1 MMKKPIVTLS
11 AALILVLSAGCQSQ
25 QSTQSSPKQENT
37 QKEPQ
42 SQIEQKEEGKQ
53 ETPAAGQQDQEK
65 ANTETNG
72 NAGEGSTDGNSQK
85 ADQETGTSEN
95 EKDSGSTSDSQS
107 AENADQTAENP
118 DVPYMSPFELREELQ
133 LGMTKQQVGDLL
145 QNSNPAEVKG
155 ENGDTLSRYD
165 YMAHDGAKPAD
176 DKEYDAD
183 ALKSDKLEAQID
195 VKWDQDGKAE
205 SFTIYHKNDDGHILK
220 YHSDSSIQ
228 EETTAE

>member
-1 MMKKPIVTLS
+1 MIKKPIVTLS

-42 SQIEQKEEGKQ
+42 SQTEQKEEVKQ
-53 ETPAAGQQDQEK
+53 ETPAAGQQDKEK

-72 NAGEGSTDGNSQK
+72 NAESTNTDSQT
-85 ADQETGTSEN
+85 ADQEKGNTENGT
-95 EKDSGSTSDSQS
+95 DSDSSSDSQS
-107 AENADQTAENP
+107 SENTGQTAENP

-155 ENGDTLSRYD
+155 ENGDTLYRYD
-165 YMAHDGAKPAD
+165 YMMHDGAKPAE

-183 ALKSDKLEAQID
+183 ALKSDKLEAQIA
-195 VKWDQDGKAE
+195 VKWGQDGKAE

-228 EETTAE
+228 EETTVQ